1 MADALFVEVCIKV
14 VIDVVVISREVE
26 QELLR
31 LRQAILS
38 VLADRVDFAA
48 VARRE
53 HDDLVEPRI
62 VVEIRETLPD
72 GRFRDGKL
80 LTHLDGCRLM
90 IESQT
95 DELHF

>member
-1 MADALFVEVCIKV
+1 MLRV
-14 VIDVVVISREVE
+14 R
-26 QELLR
+26 ELLR
-31 LRQAILS
+31 LRES
-38 VLADRVDFAA
+38 VFGVIADRVDFAA

-62 VVEIRETLPD
+62 VVKIREALPN

-95 DELHF
+95 DELHL